1 MELKLFDV
9 LVAFSG
15 LSLLLLLGMALR
27 QRLRWLRVLGIP
39 EALVAGLLGLLIGP
53 FGPWSVFPERVYRI
67 WSQTPGVLISLVF
80 ATLFLGQTL
89 PSPRVIWNRAAGQT
103 AFGMVLG
110 FGQYLVGGL
119 LVLLVLQPLFGT
131 NPLMAALIEV
141 GFEGGHG
148 TAAGMGAT
156 FSELG
161 LPAGETLG
169 LAMATV
175 GVLTAVLLGSALVVI
190 GRGRNWL
197 VSGDPNDAAATG
209 STHQGLKS
217 TDQDPISAD
226 ERLNLERA
234 AGTIQPESAR
244 SMTIDSLTVNVALAG
259 GAVGLGI
266 LLKASLTG
274 LGGVFGG
281 PETAKLLQAIP
292 VFPLTMV
299 GGLIVQ
305 VILQRTRQTQLVSAV
320 AQASVGSLAMDL
332 LITAAMASLN
342 LPLLEDNWIPFL
354 ALAIAGLSW
363 NVCAFLWLAPR
374 IFRDHWFERG
384 IADFGQGTGVTAT
397 GLLLLRMADPWGRS
411 RAMEAFS
418 FKQLLFEPFLGGG
431 LVTALSPLLIVS
443 WGLPRFSA
451 AAMVLTM
458 ASLLFGLRLGR
469 RRTNS
474 DAPA

>member
-1 MELKLFDV
+1 VGLELRLFDV

-53 FGPWSVFPERVYRI
+53 FGPWAVFPDQVYRI

-89 PSPRVIWNRAAGQT
+89 PSPQVIWNRAAGQT

-197 VSGDPNDAAATG
+197 VSGDPNAATG
-209 STHQGLKS
+209 STRQGLKS

-234 AGTIQPESAR
+234 AGTIQPESGP

-274 LGGVFGG
+274 LGGLFGG

-305 VILQRTRQTQLVSAV
+305 VVLQRTRQTRLVSAV

-411 RAMEAFS
+411 KAMEAFS

-431 LVTALSPLLIVS
+431 LVTALSPLLIIS

-451 AAMVLTM
+451 AALVLTL

>member
-39 EALVAGLLGLLIGP
+39 EALVAGLIGLLIGP
-53 FGPWSVFPERVYRI
+53 FGPWSVFPDQVYRI

-197 VSGDPNDAAATG
+197 VSGDPNDAATG
-209 STHQGLKS
+209 RTRQGLKS

-234 AGTIQPESAR
+234 AGTIQPESGP

-274 LGGVFGG
+274 LGGLFGG

-305 VILQRTRQTQLVSAV
+305 VVLQRTRQTQLVSAV

-411 RAMEAFS
+411 KAMEAFS

-451 AAMVLTM
+451 AALVLTL
-458 ASLLFGLRLGR
+458 ASLLFGLQLGR

-474 DAPA
+474 DAPAC